1 MHSRHLGCHCYRDGV
16 ELSIF
21 FDGLSSVATACA
33 LLAALY
39 AGYQAQRLFRIEL
52 GRDEKVRDA
61 DRKRQATQ
69 VSAWAATRI
78 QTAGR
83 VIFGVVIRNSSD
95 DPVYDVQVECHGFSS
110 PRVASLQCLPPGEFF
125 VANTVQ
131 EDAAAEWD
139 YPKPLAEIKDPMRP
153 FTISD
158 ARGVDAITFRD
169 NTGTGW
175 HRAARGEL
183 TNTS

>member
-1 MHSRHLGCHCYRDGV
+1 MGLNT
-16 ELSIF
+16 F
-21 FDGLSSVATACA
+21 FEGLSAVATAGA

-52 GRDEKVRDA
+52 QRDEQARDTE
-61 DRKRQATQ
+61 RKRQATQ

-78 QTAGR
+78 KTR
-83 VIFGVVIRNSSD
+83 EHVVFGVVVRNSSA

-110 PRVASLQCLPPGEFF
+110 PRVPTLQCVPPGEFF
-125 VANTVQ
+125 VANTV
-131 EDAAAEWD
+131 DDDSRAEWD
-139 YPKPLAEIKDPMRP
+139 FPKPLREIRDPMRP

-158 ARGVDAITFRD
+158 ERGVDAITFRD
-169 NTGTGW
+169 NTGAGW

-183 TNTS
+183 TKTP

>member
-1 MHSRHLGCHCYRDGV
+1 M
-16 ELSIF
+16 ELSTF
-21 FDGLSSVATACA
+21 FEGLSAVATSGA
-33 LLAALY
+33 LIAAVY
-39 AGYQAQRLFRIEL
+39 AGLQAKRLYRIESA
-52 GRDEKVRDA
+52 RDEQARDA
-61 DRKRQATQ
+61 ERKRQATQ

-78 QTAGR
+78 RTAGR
-83 VIFGVVIRNSSD
+83 VVFGVVIRNSSD

-110 PRVASLQCLPPGEFF
+110 SQVASLQCVPPGEFF

-131 EDAAAEWD
+131 DDATAEWD
-139 YPKPLAEIKDPMRP
+139 FPKPLGEINDPMRP

-169 NTGTGW
+169 NTGVGW

-183 TNTS
+183 TKTA

>member
-1 MHSRHLGCHCYRDGV
+1 MGLNT
-16 ELSIF
+16 F
-21 FDGLSSVATACA
+21 FEGLSAVATACA

-52 GRDEKVRDA
+52 GRDEKARDA

-78 QTAGR
+78 KTGGR
-83 VIFGVVIRNSSD
+83 IIFGVVIRNSSD
-95 DPVYDVQVECHGFSS
+95 DPVYDVQVECHGFTS
-110 PRVASLQCLPPGEFF
+110 PQVPTLQCVPPGEFF
-125 VANTVQ
+125 AANTVE
-131 EDAAAEWD
+131 EDATAEWD
-139 YPKPLAEIKDPMRP
+139 YPKPVREVVGDPLRP

-169 NTGTGW
+169 NTGAGW

-183 TNTS
+183 TNIP

>member
-1 MHSRHLGCHCYRDGV
+1 M
-16 ELSIF
+16 
-21 FDGLSSVATACA
+21 GLSTFFEGLSAVATSGA
-33 LLAALY
+33 LIAAVY
-39 AGYQAQRLFRIEL
+39 AGVQAKRLYRIESA
-52 GRDEKVRDA
+52 RDEQARDA
-61 DRKRQATQ
+61 GRKRQATQ

-78 QTAGR
+78 RTAGR
-83 VIFGVVIRNSSD
+83 IVFGVVIRNSSD

-110 PRVASLQCLPPGEFF
+110 SPVASLQCVPPGEFF

-139 YPKPLAEIKDPMRP
+139 YPKPLSEINDPMRP

-169 NTGTGW
+169 NTGAGW

-183 TNTS
+183 TKTS